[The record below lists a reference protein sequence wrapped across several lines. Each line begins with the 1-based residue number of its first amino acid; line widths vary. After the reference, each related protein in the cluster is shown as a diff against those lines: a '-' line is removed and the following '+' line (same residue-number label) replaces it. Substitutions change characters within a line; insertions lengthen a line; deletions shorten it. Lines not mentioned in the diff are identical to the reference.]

1 MIYLDYSATT
11 PVDEGVLDSYVK
23 VTRDYI
29 ANANSIHTLGV
40 RSKELLMQATNQIA
54 DIFNCHPKELIFT
67 SGASESN
74 TTAVKGV
81 AFKYASRGKH
91 IITSKLEHKSIL
103 EVMGFLSSIG
113 YEVSFVNILPNGQI
127 DLKDLESLIREDTI
141 LVSIC
146 AVNSETGFKQP
157 LKTIRQI
164 INKKNPNVIFHS
176 DLTQALGKTKFY
188 LSDLDLA
195 SFSSHKI
202 YAPKGIG
209 ILYKRRD
216 LQIETLIYGT
226 TENCPFRGGTPALPL
241 VVAFSKAIRLMNDNF
256 DKNVKKCEK
265 LKSELLKGLS
275 KYPIQI
281 NSNDLCVPQIV
292 NFSLLKIKSETFV
305 HALEKYEVYVSTT
318 TACSSLEE
326 SVVLKAISNGNKDV
340 STTSIRVSLSHLTS
354 MEDIHDF
361 LNIFDKVWNELLLK

>member
-1 MIYLDYSATT
+1 M
-11 PVDEGVLDSYVK
+11 
-23 VTRDYI
+23 
-29 ANANSIHTLGV
+29 
-40 RSKELLMQATNQIA
+40 
-54 DIFNCHPKELIFT
+54 
-67 SGASESN
+67 
-74 TTAVKGV
+74 
-81 AFKYASRGKH
+81 AFRYARRGKH
-91 IITSKLEHKSIL
+91 IITSKLEHKSVL
-103 EVMGFLSSIG
+103 EVMGYLSSIG
-113 YEVSFVNILPNGQI
+113 YEIDFVNILPNGQI
-127 DLKDLESLIREDTI
+127 DLKHLGELIRDDTI

-146 AVNSETGFKQP
+146 AVNSETGFRQP
-157 LKTIRQI
+157 LKTIRQT

-202 YAPKGIG
+202 YSPKGIG
-209 ILYKRRD
+209 ILYKKRD
-216 LQIETLIYGT
+216 LQIDTLIYGT

-241 VVAFSKAIRLMNDNF
+241 IVSFAKGMRLANDKLDSNI
-256 DKNVKKCEK
+256 KKCEK

-305 HALEKYEVYVSTT
+305 HALERYDVYVSTT

-326 SVVLKAISNGNKDV
+326 STVLKAIANGDKSV
-340 STTSIRVSLSHLTS
+340 STTSIRVSLSHLTT
-354 MEDIHDF
+354 MTEIHEF
-361 LNIFDKVWNELLLK
+361 LEIFDKVWNELLLK

>member
-127 DLKDLESLIREDTI
+127 DLKDLEGLIRDDTI

-216 LQIETLIYGT
+216 LQIDTLIYGT

-241 VVAFSKAIRLMNDNF
+241 IVAFSKAIRLMNDNF

-326 SVVLKAISNGNKDV
+326 SVVLKAISNGNKDI

>member
-29 ANANSIHTLGV
+29 ANANNIHTLGV

-127 DLKDLESLIREDTI
+127 DLKDLESLIRDDTI

-216 LQIETLIYGT
+216 LQIDTLIYGT

>member
-11 PVDEGVLDSYVK
+11 PVDDRVLDSYIK
-23 VTRDYI
+23 VTKEYI
-29 ANANSIHTLGV
+29 ANANSIHTLGLK
-40 RSKELLMQATNQIA
+40 SKELFINATNQIA
-54 DIFNCHPKELIFT
+54 DILSCHPKEIIYT

-74 TTAVKGV
+74 STAIKGV
-81 AFKYASRGKH
+81 AFKYVNRGKH
-91 IITSKLEHKSIL
+91 IITSALEHKSVL
-103 EVMGFLSSIG
+103 ETMDYLKSLG
-113 YEVSFVNILPNGQI
+113 YEIEYVKILPNGQV
-127 DLKDLESLIREDTI
+127 DLKNLEEIIRDDTI
-141 LVSIC
+141 LISIC
-146 AVNSETGFKQP
+146 AVNSEVGFKAP
-157 LKTIRQI
+157 LKTIRQV

-202 YAPKGIG
+202 YSPKGIG
-209 ILYKRRD
+209 ILYKKRD
-216 LQIETLIYGT
+216 LQIDTLIYGT

-241 VVAFSKAIRLMNDNF
+241 IVSFAKGMRLANDKLDSNI
-256 DKNVKKCEK
+256 KKCEK

-305 HALEKYEVYVSTT
+305 HALERYDVYVSTT

-326 SVVLKAISNGNKDV
+326 STVLKAIANGDKSV
-340 STTSIRVSLSHLTS
+340 STTSIRVSLSHLTT
-354 MEDIHDF
+354 MTEIHEF
-361 LNIFDKVWNELLLK
+361 LEIFDKVWNELLLK